1 MAASEVGEG
10 RIKVSV
16 TLFADLRR
24 FAPPGQEDSQSQEL
38 RAGATVAD
46 ALDAAGI
53 PAGEEVT
60 AGLNGE
66 RAERESVLHD
76 GDDLMLFSQMEGG

>member
-1 MAASEVGEG
+1 MAASEAGEG

-24 FAPPGQEDSQSQEL
+24 FASPGQDGSRSQQL
-38 RAGATVAD
+38 LAGATVAD

-66 RAERESVLHD
+66 RAQRATVLHD
-76 GDDLMLFSQMEGG
+76 GDDLVLFSQMEGG

>member
-1 MAASEVGEG
+1 MAASEAGEG
-10 RIKVSV
+10 LIKVSV

-24 FAPPGQEDSQSQEL
+24 FARPGQEDSQSQHL
-38 RAGATVAD
+38 LAGATVAD

-53 PAGEEVT
+53 PAGEGVT

-66 RAERESVLHD
+66 RAQPATVLHD
-76 GDDLMLFSQMEGG
+76 GDDLVLFSQMEGG

>member
-1 MAASEVGEG
+1 MAVSEAREG

-24 FAPPGQEDSQSQEL
+24 FAPPGQDGSQSQEL
-38 RAGATVAD
+38 PAGATVAD

-53 PAGEEVT
+53 PADEEVT
-60 AGLNGE
+60 AALNGE

-76 GDDLMLFSQMEGG
+76 GDGLVLFSQMEGG